1 MYWKLYFFKIE
12 TVWLNQR
19 DLPLKL
25 VCVKYRYKHDRH
37 AVGIPFYWGVGLGWG
52 LIYTFQ
58 IGFGFKMLP
67 LHFVEH

>member
-19 DLPLKL
+19 PTFKIGM
-25 VCVKYRYKHDRH
+25 RQIQIKHDRH
-37 AVGIPFYWGVGLGWG
+37 AAGIPFYWGVGLGWG